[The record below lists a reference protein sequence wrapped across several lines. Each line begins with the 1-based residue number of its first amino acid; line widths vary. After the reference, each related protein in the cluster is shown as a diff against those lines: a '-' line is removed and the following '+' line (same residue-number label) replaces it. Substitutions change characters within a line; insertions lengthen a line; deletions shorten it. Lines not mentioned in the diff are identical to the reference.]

1 MNEPKFH
8 TVDAESLKNIS
19 VEEILAKH
27 NPNLEKAD
35 YTIPVPTENQTI
47 PHRDSTDCYY
57 VQVIKGWNPI
67 VKPSI
72 DAPYR
77 GRIGGC

>member
-1 MNEPKFH
+1 MDEPKFH
-8 TVDAESLKNIS
+8 SVDPESLKNIS
-19 VEEILAKH
+19 VEQIQAKH
-27 NPNLEKAD
+27 NPVIKNAD

-47 PHRDSTDCYY
+47 PHRDDTEHYY
-57 VQVIKGWNPI
+57 IQVIKGWNPI
-67 VKPSI
+67 VKTQQ